1 MDEIL
6 ILDRWI
12 DISDRN
18 RRAERKVLAQWF
30 IPAILTL
37 REDFHECEA
46 TMGVTSELQVRLGFM
61 VRPYFQNKQPG
72 HNDTCL

>member
-6 ILDRWI
+6 ILDRWK
-12 DISDRN
+12 DGSDRN

-46 TMGVTSELQVRLGFM
+46 TVG
-61 VRPYFQNKQPG
+61 YK
-72 HNDTCL
+72 